1 MRFPLAVVA
10 VLASCVPFLSGCS
23 EPGSASQTSDS
34 PVKVQ
39 ISQMFITV
47 KNDAGVPLTDVT
59 VSIVPQPRTT
69 TFTKYVGRFE
79 NAESRDLMLGD
90 FGSRDGTP
98 FSLRAIKPRSVE
110 VKATGV
116 DGKSYNVSVPWR

>member
-1 MRFPLAVVA
+1 MRFPLAVT
-10 VLASCVPFLSGCS
+10 LALVSLVPFISGCS
-23 EPGSASQTSDS
+23 EQGSASQASDS

-47 KNDAGVPLTDVT
+47 KNDAGIPLTDLT
-59 VSIVPQPRTT
+59 VSIVPQTRTT
-69 TFTKYVGRFE
+69 TYTKYVGRFE

-98 FSLRAIKPRSVE
+98 FSLRVVKPKSVE

-116 DGKSYNVSVPWR
+116 DGKTYNVSVPWR